1 MHPVYADQSF
11 DRRLHALLDRKRKL
25 SRDMLMPPMSPDD
38 AKDLFEQT
46 VGTEGGSSFDLSSID
61 AMEPVQFEDWVL
73 RRLKDVGHKVSR
85 TPKSHDHGADGIAY
99 HRISG
104 RTYIIQCKHT
114 QRTTSPDQAI
124 GDLLRA
130 QASYGLRDPG
140 LVAVTNATGFGR
152 SATAAAKSSG
162 IRLISRTELERW
174 PFMLD

>member
-1 MHPVYADQSF
+1 MN
-11 DRRLHALLDRKRKL
+11 LGNNLG
-25 SRDMLMPPMSPDD
+25 SRFVPHGNLPNENARYFNRIASWN
-38 AKDLFEQT
+38 LCGH
-46 VGTEGGSSFDLSSID
+46 VGSSFDLSSID